1 MADFVKLFSDLEFL
15 ILFLLKKIFK
25 SDIDD
30 VDDIDVTMDLDQAE
44 LQLKPYL
51 S

>member
-1 MADFVKLFSDLEFL
+1 MADFVKVFSDLEFL
-15 ILFLLKKIFK
+15 IIFPLKKIVK
-25 SDIDD
+25 GDIDD
-30 VDDIDVTMDLDQAE
+30 VDDIDVVMDLDQAE